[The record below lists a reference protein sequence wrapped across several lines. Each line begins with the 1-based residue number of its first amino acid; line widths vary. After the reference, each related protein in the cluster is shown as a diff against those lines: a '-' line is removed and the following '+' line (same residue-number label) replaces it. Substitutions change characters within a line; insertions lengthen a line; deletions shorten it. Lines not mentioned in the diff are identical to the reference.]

1 MRKGK
6 TKNDLIGKRFGNLTV
21 VDTAPNYTNDKGR
34 SYVMWKCL
42 CDCGTEIIVRG
53 SHLTGGHTKSCG
65 CLKKANTR
73 TGARYDL
80 VGKKIDMLT
89 VLEYIGGGFWKCKCE
104 CGNIV
109 NLKTL
114 TLTAPVT
121 ETHRVSC
128 GKHTADDYTGK
139 RIGMLTV
146 IKRLGS
152 YRNPSNTS
160 TPTWE
165 CVCDC
170 GNTTTRTS
178 KYLRETV
185 DMANCGCLSRSTLEE
200 RTFRALDAHDYKIC
214 EQISFNGLCGVNNG
228 LLSYDFCLNENNE
241 ILCLIE
247 CQGKQHYEKV
257 SLRDMAL
264 HFEDQQ
270 EHDRRKRKYAKE
282 HGIPLIE
289 IPYTC
294 DTQQKINDFLD
305 SALSSLGIT
314 PPTQTN
320 SAFTK
325 INPLVHKRIEDTVT
339 SAELNEFQPDSN
351 TSSEHTA

>member
-1 MRKGK
+1 M
-6 TKNDLIGKRFGNLTV
+6 
-21 VDTAPNYTNDKGR
+21 
-34 SYVMWKCL
+34 
-42 CDCGTEIIVRG
+42 
-53 SHLTGGHTKSCG
+53 
-65 CLKKANTR
+65 
-73 TGARYDL
+73 
-80 VGKKIDMLT
+80 
-89 VLEYIGGGFWKCKCE
+89 
-104 CGNIV
+104 
-109 NLKTL
+109 
-114 TLTAPVT
+114 
-121 ETHRVSC
+121 
-128 GKHTADDYTGK
+128 
-139 RIGMLTV
+139 
-146 IKRLGS
+146 
-152 YRNPSNTS
+152 
-160 TPTWE
+160 
-165 CVCDC
+165 
-170 GNTTTRTS
+170 
-178 KYLRETV
+178 
-185 DMANCGCLSRSTLEE
+185 
-200 RTFRALDAHDYKIC
+200 
-214 EQISFNGLCGVNNG
+214 
-228 LLSYDFCLNENNE
+228 SYDFCLNENNE